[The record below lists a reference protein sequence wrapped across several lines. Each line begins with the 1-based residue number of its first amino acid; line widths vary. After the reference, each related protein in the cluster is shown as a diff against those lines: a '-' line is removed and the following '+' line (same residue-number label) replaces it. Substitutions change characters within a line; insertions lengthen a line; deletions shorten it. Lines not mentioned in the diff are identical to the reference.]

1 MDKEKTFFDLIFE
14 ESEKKE
20 EKIPEGVQSFR
31 DLIEINERGKKA
43 SFVESFCR
51 IFF

>member
-1 MDKEKTFFDLIFE
+1 MEKEKTFFDLIVE
-14 ESEKKE
+14 EGEKKE
-20 EKIPEGVQSFR
+20 EKVQEGIHSFQ
-31 DLIEINERGKKA
+31 DLIERNERGKKA